1 MVKAVLFDFWGTL
14 VENGTRSP
22 TREAQKI
29 MRARMH
35 YRQFIVAFEDAFFTK
50 KWTTQEEGFRSVF
63 ERLNIRPHPIAVE
76 KLVGLWNK
84 NKLLATLYPDTLEV
98 LQTLKDKGYK
108 LGLLSN
114 TDNFSV
120 DFVLDKFKLRDMF
133 DVVVLSYDVGLL
145 KNNPKM
151 FEMALEKLDI
161 KPADAIMVGDSLE
174 TDIPGAKAAGVE
186 AILVDRRG
194 MREYQP
200 KVAALKEILPLI
212 DHD

>member
-14 VENGTRSP
+14 AENGTRSP

-29 MRARMH
+29 VRARMH
-35 YRQFIVAFEDAFFTK
+35 YREFIVPFEEAFFTT
-50 KWTTQEEGFRSVF
+50 KWATQEEGFRAVF
-63 ERLNIRPHPIAVE
+63 ERFNLVPHPIALE

-84 NKLLATLYPDTLEV
+84 NKLLATLYPDTEEV
-98 LQTLKDKGYK
+98 LKTLKEKGFK

-120 DFVLDKFKLRDMF
+120 DFVLDKFKLRDYF
-133 DVVVLSYDVGLL
+133 DVVVLSYDVGML
-145 KNNPKM
+145 KTNPEM
-151 FEMALEKLDI
+151 FKIALEKLDI
-161 KPADAIMVGDSLE
+161 KPEEAIMVGDSLE

-194 MREYQP
+194 MREYTP
-200 KVAALKEILPLI
+200 KVSELKGILEII
-212 DHD
+212 K

>member
-29 MRARMH
+29 FRVRMH
-35 YRQFIVAFEDAFFTK
+35 YREFIGPFEEAFFTK
-50 KWTTQEEGFRSVF
+50 KWATQEEGFRAVF
-63 ERLNIRPHPIAVE
+63 DRFNLHPHPIALE

-84 NKLLATLYPDTLEV
+84 NKLLATLYPDTEEV
-98 LQTLKDKGYK
+98 LKELKAKGIK

-120 DFVLDKFKLRDMF
+120 DFVLDKFKLRQYF
-133 DVVVLSYDVGLL
+133 DVVLLSYDVGKL
-145 KNNPKM
+145 KTDPAM
-151 FEMALEKLDI
+151 FEAALTQLGVAPEE
-161 KPADAIMVGDSLE
+161 AVMVGDSLE
-174 TDIPGAKAAGVE
+174 TDIPGAKAAGVN

-194 MREYQP
+194 MREYTP

-212 DHD
+212 E